1 MNEDI
6 DENDLLFKLIKIYVV
21 EYLTTVRNRAAYV

>member
-21 EYLTTVRNRAAYV
+21 EYLTTVRNSAAYV